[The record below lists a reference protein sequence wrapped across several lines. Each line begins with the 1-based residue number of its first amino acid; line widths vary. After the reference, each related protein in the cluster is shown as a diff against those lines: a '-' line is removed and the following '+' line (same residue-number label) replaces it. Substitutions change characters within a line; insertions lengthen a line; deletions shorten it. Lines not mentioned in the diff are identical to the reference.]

1 MDGVFYLS
9 FHLLPISQTWIEESE
24 SQDSICIL
32 VLKFLRLLARVYFFT
47 CVQHLDVHPKECAIY
62 NINHPYN
69 PMYHPGGDVSVSLG
83 CASIHPEKQAC
94 IISILKFK
102 THPAMLNTPIL
113 WSQMHERNSSNYLL
127 PLWLSKLSY
136 IYVIYPIDGSSPPFI
151 EVHIPL
157 MVHII

>member
-1 MDGVFYLS
+1 
-9 FHLLPISQTWIEESE
+9 
-24 SQDSICIL
+24 
-32 VLKFLRLLARVYFFT
+32 
-47 CVQHLDVHPKECAIY
+47 LDVHPKECAIY

-102 THPAMLNTPIL
+102 THPAILNTPIL

-136 IYVIYPIDGSSPPFI
+136 IYNVIYPIDGSSPPFI
-151 EVHIPL
+151 DGSYPVDGSYHLIDGL
-157 MVHII
+157 